1 MVVASLPVTCL
12 RASATAPMP
21 CGDLLV
27 ELPEREVLRLI
38 ATPNHVAVANHVA
51 VELRHAI
58 DVRSR
63 SGRGR

>member
-38 ATPNHVAVANHVA
+38 ATPNHVAV
-51 VELRHAI
+51 ELRHAI